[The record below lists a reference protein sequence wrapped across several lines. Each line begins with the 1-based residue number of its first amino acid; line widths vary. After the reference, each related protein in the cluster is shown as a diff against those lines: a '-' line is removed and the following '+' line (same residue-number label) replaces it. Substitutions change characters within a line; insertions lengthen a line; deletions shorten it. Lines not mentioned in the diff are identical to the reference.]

1 MTDNEYIGYRL
12 KSDATVT
19 GYIGSGTSA
28 RIYFGFVP
36 EPVTTYPVVNY
47 FVVSYMN
54 HENRRDRVHYQIS
67 CRGKS
72 QDQVKKLAY
81 AIETL
86 FDTKQET
93 VNGFDVQKVY
103 WDQSNLLMEG
113 KDIYHIAI
121 DIYIEFIHS

>member
-1 MTDNEYIGYRL
+1 MTDNEYIGYKL
-12 KSDATVT
+12 KNDATITSYV
-19 GYIGSGTSA
+19 GSGTSA

-36 EPVTTYPVVNY
+36 ETVTTYPVINY

-67 CRGKS
+67 VRSKS
-72 QDQVKKLAY
+72 QDQAKKIAY

-93 VNGFDVQKVY
+93 VNSFDVQKIY
-103 WDQSNLLMEG
+103 WDQSNLIMEG
-113 KDIYHIAI
+113 KDIYHFAV